1 MKKLVFLASILLL
14 SWGQI
19 AKAQQWS
26 PITRNN
32 IWNLNLGNVGI
43 GTTNPISKLD
53 ILGEIRST
61 LTWKSNIRMVG
72 GNIAAMFRN
81 DGKDTHLLFT
91 NQNDINGTW
100 NNLRPL
106 RIDNITG
113 DVFLGN
119 SNVSIIHKTGNV
131 GIGINN
137 PMYKLDISGEICCSR
152 IGVSNIRMVGG
163 NIAAMFRNDGKDTH
177 LLFTNQND
185 INGTWNNLRPLRID
199 NITGDVF
206 LGNSNVSIIHKTGN
220 VGIGYTEPT
229 AKLDVNGLIRA
240 REIRVCLDQG
250 CDYVF
255 GETYNLMSLG
265 ELKKFIETNKHLP
278 EIAPA
283 EEMENNGIN
292 LSEMNAL
299 LLKKIEELTLYII
312 QQQEQIDELK
322 DKLNK

>member
-61 LTWKSNIRMVG
+61 LTWK
-72 GNIAAMFRN
+72 
-81 DGKDTHLLFT
+81 
-91 NQNDINGTW
+91 
-100 NNLRPL
+100 
-106 RIDNITG
+106 
-113 DVFLGN
+113 
-119 SNVSIIHKTGNV
+119 
-131 GIGINN
+131 
-137 PMYKLDISGEICCSR
+137 
-152 IGVSNIRMVGG
+152 SNIRMVGG

-299 LLKKIEELTLYII
+299 LLKKIEELTVYIM